1 VILAVKD
8 EFCNIYSFGALHE
21 DNMLSFSQRTQIF
34 FACHK
39 TSNSTYVT
47 NDVSVTLESM
57 S

>member
-1 VILAVKD
+1 MILAVKD